1 MPEVEREPIGE
12 VGGMVAT
19 RATPRVRG
27 LGHAG
32 LRIDVPDTGLRV
44 LADPWFA
51 RGGAFLGSWFPFP
64 DNAHLRASEVLDA
77 DVVVVSHEHL
87 DHLDLRLIAGLPEHV
102 TVVVPDYPSSILQRR
117 IRSLGHENLVV
128 LRAWERLPLGGSGDW
143 LCVIPEQCP
152 MSHDAAVL
160 FRVGGRSVLHT
171 NDARISLAQAR
182 RAVAEVGAPIDLMGL
197 QMSGASWHPVA
208 YEYDEHDRARISEA
222 KRLGKYAAVRRLV
235 RGVAPR
241 MVMPYAGPPC
251 FLDPELFEHNGGLH
265 GPGIFPDQ
273 AEALDWLL
281 ERLPAQR
288 GTYLLPGD
296 SLDLENLEVDRDPE
310 WADFSL
316 TGPAEDRR
324 AYLQAYAARR
334 RPEIEEVWATHPVPD
349 EGPGLGEAFREH
361 FEALGTLSAY
371 FLARIG
377 MLLRFEVTGPGGG
390 TWDAFIGPDTVR
402 VELDGGAGPAD
413 YRLRL
418 ESRWLAS
425 VVSGHTRWEELLLSL
440 RFSARREPDQ
450 YNDYLVGLL
459 KHADLA
465 ALRAVEQFEAARDP
479 DDVTVVQVGDESRL
493 VSRYCPHAGEDLSE
507 AGVVLAGE
515 SGPVLRCLGHN
526 FEFDLATGQC
536 LNARCDP
543 LSVGGTGASTDSS
556 ERSTSPITN
565 SAVTNR

>member
-1 MPEVEREPIGE
+1 
-12 VGGMVAT
+12 MVAT
-19 RATPRVRG
+19 RATPRVTG

-32 LRIDVPDTGLRV
+32 LRIDIPDTGLRV
-44 LADPWFA
+44 LADPWFTS
-51 RGGAFLGSWFPFP
+51 GGAFLGSWFPFP
-64 DNAHLRASEVLDA
+64 DNAHLRSAGVLEA

-87 DHLDLRLIAGLPEHV
+87 DHLDLDLIARLPAHV
-102 TVVVPDYPSSILQRR
+102 TVVVPHYPSTILQRR
-117 IRSLGHENLVV
+117 IRATGHQNLVV
-128 LRAWERLPLGGSGDW
+128 LRAWERMQLGESGDW

-160 FRVGGRSVLHT
+160 FHVGGRSVLHT
-171 NDARISLAQAR
+171 NDARLSLAQAR

-197 QMSGASWHPVA
+197 QMSGASWHPVC
-208 YEYDEHDRARISEA
+208 YEYDDHDRARISEA

-241 MVMPYAGPPC
+241 MVMSYAGPPC
-251 FLDPELFEHNGGLH
+251 FLDRELFEHNGGLH

-273 AEALDWLL
+273 DEALAWLL

-296 SLDLENLEVDRDPE
+296 SLDLEHFEAVRDPE
-310 WADFSL
+310 WRDFSL
-316 TGPAEDRR
+316 TGPVEDRR
-324 AYLQAYAARR
+324 AYLDAYAARR
-334 RPEIEEVWATHPVPD
+334 QPEIEEVWAAHPVPE

-361 FEALGTLSAY
+361 LESLATLSSY

-377 MLLRFEVTGPGGG
+377 MVLRFEVTGPGGG

-402 VELDGGAGPAD
+402 VALHGGEGPAD

-418 ESRWLAS
+418 ESRWLAG

-440 RFSARREPDQ
+440 RFSARREPDH

-465 ALRAVEQFEAARDP
+465 ALRAVEQFEVARDP
-479 DDVTVVQVGDESRL
+479 DDVTVVEVDGERRL

-507 AGVVLAGE
+507 TGVVVQGE

-526 FEFDLATGQC
+526 FEFDLSTGKC
-536 LNARCDP
+536 LNARCNP
-543 LSVGGTGASTDSS
+543 LSVGAPDAL
-556 ERSTSPITN
+556 EAAEN
-565 SAVTNR
+565 S

>member
-1 MPEVEREPIGE
+1 
-12 VGGMVAT
+12 MVAT
-19 RATPRVRG
+19 RATPRVTG

-64 DNAHLRASEVLDA
+64 DNAHLGTTGVLDA

-87 DHLDLRLIAGLPEHV
+87 DHLDLGLIAALPKQV
-102 TVVVPDYPSSILQRR
+102 TVVVPDYPSTILQRR
-117 IRSLGHENLVV
+117 IRSTGHLNVLV
-128 LRAWERLPLGGSGDW
+128 LPAWERMQLGESGDW

-197 QMSGASWHPVA
+197 QMSGASWHPIA
-208 YEYDEHDRARISEA
+208 YEYDEHDRDRISET
-222 KRLGKYAAVRRLV
+222 KRVGKYSAVRRLV

-251 FLDPELFEHNGGLH
+251 FLDRDLFEHNGGLH

-273 AEALDWLL
+273 EEALAWLL

-296 SLDLENLEVDRDPE
+296 SLDLEDLEVVRDPQ

-316 TGPAEDRR
+316 AGPIESRR
-324 AYLQAYAARR
+324 AYLEAYAERR
-334 RPEIEEVWATHPVPD
+334 RPEIEEVWACHPVPD

-361 FEALGTLSAY
+361 FEALATLSAY

-390 TWDAFIGPDTVR
+390 TWDAHIGPDTVR
-402 VELDGGAGPAD
+402 VDLEGGDGPAD

-425 VVSGHTRWEELLLSL
+425 VISGHTRWEELLLSL

-465 ALRAVEQFEAARDP
+465 ALRAVEQYEAARDP
-479 DDVTVVQVGDESRL
+479 EDVTMVEVGGEQRL

-507 AGVVLAGE
+507 TGVVLHGE

-543 LSVGGTGASTDSS
+543 LSVGGTGASTDTS

-565 SAVTNR
+565 SAVRTR